1 VLGVPSNHD
10 SRKRLENAM
19 AAKTGWTIDVH
30 CLERDSPWLHRLD
43 NDGAGVWLLRSGR
56 FTTTAVEVMDGKLSP
71 TYVGRLG
78 LRQFVRFLVSN
89 LKVFALALHKRASI
103 TFPDLYDAAQ
113 RLWKLYLDF
122 KRVAYDTCS
131 RDKVVDKLEEVL
143 SIDLSD
149 LRALAQH
156 CRAHLAVWSSK
167 SQQTETSG
175 GLPPVGPTVYNAV
188 SEYASTGQDSVCD
201 DVMLMC
207 SVGCRIV
214 RHSIHSEGLRQAVLD
229 VVDEIEDSS
238 VNDLDQIRV
247 PEEILMYVL
256 ILHTGEVTT
265 HLLFLRP
272 TTRRLPKRP
281 DDGSLHAP
289 PLPMGRSNVRCAQFR
304 LASARCCVD

>member
-1 VLGVPSNHD
+1 MQRTQRHPRQRVDAVDVLRLCIDEALAQEVTDIFFFGSALYCPHPNNFDFIVLGVPSNHD

-19 AAKTGWTIDVH
+19 GAKTGWTIDVH

-156 CRAHLAVWSSK
+156 CRAHLAVWSGK
-167 SQQTETSG
+167 SQQSESSG
-175 GLPPVGPTVYNAV
+175 SLPPVGPTVYNAV
-188 SEYASTGQDSVCD
+188 SEYASTGQDSVFD
-201 DVMLMC
+201 DMMLMC
-207 SVGCRIV
+207 SVG
-214 RHSIHSEGLRQAVLD
+214 
-229 VVDEIEDSS
+229 
-238 VNDLDQIRV
+238 
-247 PEEILMYVL
+247 
-256 ILHTGEVTT
+256 
-265 HLLFLRP
+265 
-272 TTRRLPKRP
+272 
-281 DDGSLHAP
+281 
-289 PLPMGRSNVRCAQFR
+289 
-304 LASARCCVD
+304 